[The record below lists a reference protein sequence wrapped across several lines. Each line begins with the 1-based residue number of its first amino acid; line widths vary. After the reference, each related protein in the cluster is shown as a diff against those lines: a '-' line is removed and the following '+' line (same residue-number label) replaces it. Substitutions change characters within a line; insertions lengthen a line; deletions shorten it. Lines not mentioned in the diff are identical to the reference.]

1 MADSAHPDHL
11 SMTDNDVMQVA
22 MSGHLLVESKLTD
35 PMNLSNGTPNR
46 RFTATTADV
55 ENPSHPSDDY
65 VTSVD
70 DEYDDDEKDGQMSSS
85 LASAVP
91 VPELRQS
98 PASGSDSTSSLEKY
112 FDQQFT
118 NFQMKRLPAVDWS
131 LRSDGHEQIETVV
144 SDDTMT
150 DKDF

>member
-46 RFTATTADV
+46 RFTATADV
-55 ENPSHPSDDY
+55 ENPSHPSDGY

-70 DEYDDDEKDGQMSSS
+70 DEYDDDGQMSSS

-98 PASGSDSTSSLEKY
+98 PASGSYSASSLEKY

-118 NFQMKRLPAVDWS
+118 KFQMKRLPAVDWS